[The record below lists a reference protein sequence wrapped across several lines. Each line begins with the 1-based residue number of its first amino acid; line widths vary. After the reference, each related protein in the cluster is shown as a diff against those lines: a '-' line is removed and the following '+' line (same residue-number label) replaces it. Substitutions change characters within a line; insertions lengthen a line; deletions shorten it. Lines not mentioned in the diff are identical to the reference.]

1 VHSAAAL
8 RLGYVRAVGP
18 VDLRRRAPG
27 AKAPVLILGFNAG
40 LEDLLHPR
48 RQRQGQRQRQ
58 RLALRAFVVPTL
70 RQAQGRLLRKRRE
83 GWGTRFV
90 SCGGEV
96 KVPVPRLFKER
107 RDKDGPPGIDPPFA
121 KLIRGGWF
129 AKVFF
134 MSDRVMSESA
144 MSESTEQ
151 IRELLDSVYRV
162 DSGRILATLIRLL
175 GDFDLAEEA
184 MHEAFAAAL
193 SLWPKSGVPGNPR
206 PWLISTARFKAI
218 DTLRRRARFDASQDE
233 FVRYFEAQSISA
245 ERSNKNEEHGL
256 EDDYLEDDRLRL
268 IFTCCHPS
276 LAPDARVALT
286 LREVCGLTTE
296 EIAKAFLITP
306 RTLAQRVVRAKAKI
320 RETPIRYEVPTPG
333 ELPER
338 LGAVLQVI
346 YLVFNEGYSAAAGAE
361 VTRAELTGEAIRLG
375 RLLVELHLTEL
386 GPEPEVI
393 GLLSLMLLQESRRAA
408 RNSPTGELILLENQD
423 RALWNREQIAEGVA
437 LLEKA
442 LQYRQ
447 KSRRFGSYTLQ
458 AAIAAVHAEAES
470 VARTDWRQ
478 IVALYDRLLQ
488 VQPSP
493 VVQLNRAVAIAMR
506 DGPEA
511 GLTNIDAVLEHGEL
525 ANYYLAHSA
534 RADMC
539 RRLGRTAEARASY
552 EKALALTQQEPERQF
567 LQERIRQLK

>member
-1 VHSAAAL
+1 
-8 RLGYVRAVGP
+8 
-18 VDLRRRAPG
+18 
-27 AKAPVLILGFNAG
+27 
-40 LEDLLHPR
+40 
-48 RQRQGQRQRQ
+48 
-58 RLALRAFVVPTL
+58 
-70 RQAQGRLLRKRRE
+70 
-83 GWGTRFV
+83 
-90 SCGGEV
+90 
-96 KVPVPRLFKER
+96 
-107 RDKDGPPGIDPPFA
+107 
-121 KLIRGGWF
+121 
-129 AKVFF
+129 
-134 MSDRVMSESA
+134 MSERVV
-144 MSESTEQ
+144 SERSPEQIHNQ
-151 IRELLDSVYRV
+151 IRELLDSLYRV

-193 SLWPKSGVPGNPR
+193 SLWPTSGVPDNPR

-233 FVRYFEAQSISA
+233 LARHLETQWSSS
-245 ERSNKNEEHGL
+245 ERSDQEHGNEES
-256 EDDYLEDDRLRL
+256 LEDDRLRL

-276 LAPDARVALT
+276 LAPEAHVALT

-296 EIAKAFLITP
+296 AIAKAFLTTP
-306 RTLAQRVVRAKAKI
+306 RTLAQRIVRAKAKI
-320 RETPIRYEVPTPG
+320 RETPIPYEVPTPQ

-346 YLVFNEGYSAAAGAE
+346 YLVFNEGYSAAEGAE

-375 RLLVELHLTEL
+375 RLLVELKLIEL
-386 GPEPEVI
+386 RPEPEVMSSEI
-393 GLLSLMLLQESRRAA
+393 MGLLSLMLLQESRRAA
-408 RNSPTGELILLENQD
+408 RTSPTGELILLENQD
-423 RALWNREQIAEGVA
+423 RTLWNKEQIAEGAA

-442 LQYRQ
+442 LKYQQ

-470 VARTDWRQ
+470 VAATDWRQ
-478 IVALYDRLLQ
+478 IVALYDQLLRI
-488 VQPSP
+488 QPSP

-511 GLTNIDAVLEHGEL
+511 GLAHIDAVLEHGEL

-534 RADMC
+534 RADMY

-552 EKALALTQQEPERQF
+552 EKALALTHQEPERQF

>member
-1 VHSAAAL
+1 
-8 RLGYVRAVGP
+8 
-18 VDLRRRAPG
+18 
-27 AKAPVLILGFNAG
+27 
-40 LEDLLHPR
+40 
-48 RQRQGQRQRQ
+48 
-58 RLALRAFVVPTL
+58 
-70 RQAQGRLLRKRRE
+70 
-83 GWGTRFV
+83 
-90 SCGGEV
+90 
-96 KVPVPRLFKER
+96 
-107 RDKDGPPGIDPPFA
+107 
-121 KLIRGGWF
+121 
-129 AKVFF
+129 
-134 MSDRVMSESA
+134 MSERVMSER
-144 MSESTEQ
+144 STEQ
-151 IRELLDSVYRV
+151 IRELLDSLYRV

-193 SLWPKSGVPGNPR
+193 SLWPRSGVPDNPR

-233 FVRYFEAQSISA
+233 LVRYFEAQWSSA
-245 ERSNKNEEHGL
+245 EKSNEGDSL
-256 EDDYLEDDRLRL
+256 EDDRLEDDRLRL

-276 LAPDARVALT
+276 LAPEAHVALT

-306 RTLAQRVVRAKAKI
+306 RTLAQRIVRAKAKI
-320 RETPIRYEVPTPG
+320 RETPIPYEVPTPQD
-333 ELPER
+333 LPER

-375 RLLVELHLTEL
+375 RLLTEL
-386 GPEPEVI
+386 WPEPEVLGPEVM

-408 RNSPTGELILLENQD
+408 RTSPTGELILLENQD
-423 RALWNREQIAEGVA
+423 RSLWNREQIAEGVA

-442 LQYRQ
+442 L

-478 IVALYDRLLQ
+478 IVALYDQLVRIL
-488 VQPSP
+488 PSP

-511 GLTNIDAVLEHGEL
+511 GLTHIDAVLEHGEL

>member
-1 VHSAAAL
+1 
-8 RLGYVRAVGP
+8 
-18 VDLRRRAPG
+18 
-27 AKAPVLILGFNAG
+27 
-40 LEDLLHPR
+40 
-48 RQRQGQRQRQ
+48 
-58 RLALRAFVVPTL
+58 
-70 RQAQGRLLRKRRE
+70 
-83 GWGTRFV
+83 
-90 SCGGEV
+90 
-96 KVPVPRLFKER
+96 
-107 RDKDGPPGIDPPFA
+107 
-121 KLIRGGWF
+121 
-129 AKVFF
+129 
-134 MSDRVMSESA
+134 MSERVMSQH
-144 MSESTEQ
+144 STEQISDQ
-151 IRELLDSVYRV
+151 IRELLDSLYRV
-162 DSGRILATLIRLL
+162 DSRRILATLIRLL

-193 SLWPKSGVPGNPR
+193 ILWPSSGVPGNPR

-233 FVRYFEAQSISA
+233 LARYLEAQWSSA
-245 ERSNKNEEHGL
+245 GRSNKNKEGSL
-256 EDDYLEDDRLRL
+256 EDDSLEEQYFEEQYLEDDRLRL

-276 LAPDARVALT
+276 LAPEARVALT

-296 EIAKAFLITP
+296 EIAKAFLTTP
-306 RTLAQRVVRAKAKI
+306 STLAQRIVRAKAKI
-320 RETPIRYEVPTPG
+320 REARIPYEVPTPQ

-375 RLLVELHLTEL
+375 RLLLELR
-386 GPEPEVI
+386 PEPEVM
-393 GLLSLMLLQESRRAA
+393 GLLSLMLLQESRHAA
-408 RNSPTGELILLENQD
+408 RTSPTGELILLENQD
-423 RALWNREQIAEGVA
+423 RSLWNREQIAEGVA

-442 LQYRQ
+442 L

-470 VARTDWRQ
+470 LAVTDWRQ
-478 IVALYDRLLQ
+478 IVALYDQLLRI
-488 VQPSP
+488 QPSP
-493 VVQLNRAVAIAMR
+493 VVLLNRAVAVAMR

-511 GLTNIDAVLEHGEL
+511 GLAHIDAVLEHGEM

-539 RRLGRTAEARASY
+539 RRLGRAAEARSSY

-567 LQERIRQLK
+567 LARRLEELK